1 MGRFFKSDTGD
12 QTSSELLNLKDNL
25 RQSACQMLWL
35 YPTFSERFSMKGIKA
50 LVYLALVLP
59 FACSPAKKATGLN
72 RVVVWQPS
80 HQTDTGKD
88 FSEAATC
95 NAIVEAAMGTE
106 PGLKEYKVWSLGKTD
121 YHHADSGS
129 NTKIL
134 HTTAVL
140 DGKIS
145 GYAYELEASNKKKPS
160 VFIAVHNNGG
170 TRRNAVWGYI
180 HYGDSNEASNREL
193 AARLVKAICTVSGM
207 EDRGVLLDSTT
218 GRNDYRCASTG
229 KLSFYSLD
237 ENVNTAPYR
246 VLLEI
251 GDNAAS
257 RTILTD
263 PEKQKQIGEAI
274 KKALVEWMREKFVVS
289 S

>member
-1 MGRFFKSDTGD
+1 MRSKYLFCVSLFVC
-12 QTSSELLNLKDNL
+12 LLSCNRHLLKD
-25 RQSACQMLWL
+25 
-35 YPTFSERFSMKGIKA
+35 K
-50 LVYLALVLP
+50 
-59 FACSPAKKATGLN
+59 
-72 RVVVWQPS
+72 VVWQPS

-95 NAIVEAAMGTE
+95 NGIVNGAMGAA
-106 PGLKEYKVWSLGKTD
+106 PKLKEYKVWSLGKEQ

-134 HTTAVL
+134 HTTAVI

-145 GYAYELEASNKKKPS
+145 GYAYELEQSNKKQPT

-170 TRRNAVWGYI
+170 TKRNAVWGYI
-180 HYGDSNEASNREL
+180 HYGDAYEKDNREL
-193 AARLVKAICTVSGM
+193 AARLTNAISKVTTL
-207 EDRGVLLDSTT
+207 ENRGVWLDSTT
-218 GRNDYRCASTG
+218 GRNDYRCAATG

-257 RTILTD
+257 YALLTN
-263 PEKQKQIGEAI
+263 PANQKLIGEAI
-274 KKALVEWMREKFVVS
+274 KKELVAWMKEKAGAGRKLAVS
-289 S
+289 FHTAN

>member
-1 MGRFFKSDTGD
+1 LGNKIIYTASLAFNKPRSGGSTWGFSH
-12 QTSSELLNLKDNL
+12 LLPCDMQIPSL
-25 RQSACQMLWL
+25 R
-35 YPTFSERFSMKGIKA
+35 PF
-50 LVYLALVLP
+50 LP
-59 FACSPAKKATGLN
+59 FVLIMLTASCNRYSAT
-72 RVVVWQPS
+72 RAEKWTVVWQPS

-95 NAIVEAAMGTE
+95 NGIVGAAMAIQ
-106 PGLKEYKVWSLGKTD
+106 PLRHEYKVWSLGHTEL
-121 YHHADSGS
+121 HHADSGS

-134 HTTAVL
+134 HTTAII
-140 DGKIS
+140 DGRMS
-145 GYAYELEASNKKKPS
+145 GYAYELKESNQRHPA

-180 HYGDSNEASNREL
+180 HYGDKYESDNRLL
-193 AARLVKAICTVSGM
+193 AGRLVKAICSATGM

-218 GRNDYRCASTG
+218 GRNDYRCTVTN

-257 RTILTD
+257 YALLTD
-263 PEKQKQIGEAI
+263 PAKQKIIGEAI
-274 KKALVEWMREKFVVS
+274 KEALVIWMKEKQNAAK
-289 S
+289 